1 MIAKQNTQSEWQLQ
15 TAKAQFS
22 QVVNRAVKDGPQL
35 ITKAGRP
42 AVYIISTELFET
54 EFASKAKDR
63 KSILLASPHH
73 EVALDIDRDSDEG
86 REVEL

>member
-1 MIAKQNTQSEWQLQ
+1 MTLNNPQSEWQLQ

-22 QVVNRAVKDGPQL
+22 QVVTLAMKSGPQL

-42 AVYIISTELFET
+42 AVYVISAELFET
-54 EFASKAKDR
+54 EFAAKTRDR
-63 KSILLASPHH
+63 KKILLSSPHQDTFLN
-73 EVALDIDRDSDEG
+73 VDRDQEEG